1 MKSLTIELPGLGL
14 TLKPKIA
21 EQKFS
26 LLMMQI
32 ILPGA
37 EYRALLKRV
46 QVEHVFPSEVEGI
59 SRFVDKVRAVADP
72 EQDSPIASDRDALLN
87 TIVADAITIGFKEK
101 NDREQFIQSFIKDTY
116 GKDDIS
122 ELSFDELR
130 SMCVGLRDRAKNK
143 AVEEVM
149 LDPVLGR
156 YDEPEYESNLAI
168 ELCKYFP
175 SLKQGGYLSCDPGC
189 INLDVEDISAIVLAL
204 LTEFLKDMFGAA
216 QEKVEKE
223 EKVEVKVEE
232 KKVEE
237 KTIAPRMGISPSE
250 PTDEEI
256 ILAYRSQI
264 AKQVQSAPVIP
275 QMYPPSLKAMAQSNM
290 DDPFEV

>member
-1 MKSLTIELPGLGL
+1 MKSLTIELPRTGL
-14 TLKPKIA
+14 TLKPKISD
-21 EQKFS
+21 QNFS
-26 LLMMQI
+26 LLLMQI

-37 EYRALLKRV
+37 EFRALMEKIQR
-46 QVEHVFPSEVEGI
+46 EHVFPEEVEGI
-59 SRFVDKVRAVADP
+59 TRFVDKIRETA
-72 EQDSPIASDRDALLN
+72 E
-87 TIVADAITIGFKEK
+87 TGKE
-101 NDREQFIQSFIKDTY
+101 D
-116 GKDDIS
+116 
-122 ELSFDELR
+122 L
-130 SMCVGLRDRAKNK
+130 
-143 AVEEVM
+143 VEEVM

-156 YDEPEYESNLAI
+156 YEEPEYKANLAI

-175 SLKQGGYLSCDPGC
+175 SLVEEGYLSYKPGC

-223 EKVEVKVEE
+223 ERVEVKVEE

-237 KTIAPRMGISPSE
+237 RTIAPRMGIFQGE